1 MTHYNNIPS
10 KAQGKKGKE
19 IEVSKRT
26 RQYLGL
32 LTAVAAYYLI
42 HEGAHLLY
50 ALCTGVFKE
59 IKFMGLGVQIDIHRE
74 LLTDAQLGIF
84 CLVGAVASQ
93 ITAYLMVLLTKTI
106 CRSPSK
112 VLKACCYYVT
122 IALLLLDPV
131 YLSVLCGF
139 FGGGDMNGISLLI
152 PEMPAR
158 MGFGCLL
165 LVNGLIFWKAVLARY
180 TESFR
185 E

>member
-1 MTHYNNIPS
+1 M
-10 KAQGKKGKE
+10 
-19 IEVSKRT
+19 SKRT

-32 LTAVAAYYLI
+32 LTAVAAYYTI

-50 ALCTGVFKE
+50 AVCMGVFKQ
-59 IKFMGLGVQIDIHRE
+59 IHFMGLGIQIDIHRE
-74 LLTDAQLGIF
+74 LLTDTQLGIF

-93 ITAYLMVLLTKTI
+93 IAAYLMVLLSKSI

-112 VLKACCYYVT
+112 VFKACCYYMT

-139 FGGGDMNGISLLI
+139 FGGGDMNGIALLVPEMTARIGFGILLI
-152 PEMPAR
+152 
-158 MGFGCLL
+158 L
-165 LVNGLIFWKAVLARY
+165 NGLIFWKSVLPRY
-180 TESFR
+180 TESFH

>member
-1 MTHYNNIPS
+1 M
-10 KAQGKKGKE
+10 
-19 IEVSKRT
+19 SKRT

-32 LTAVAAYYLI
+32 LSAVAAYYII

-59 IKFMGLGVQIDIHRE
+59 IHFMGLGIQIDIHRE
-74 LLTDAQLGIF
+74 LLTDTQLGIF

-93 ITAYLMVLLTKTI
+93 AVAYLMVLLTKTI

-112 VLKACCYYVT
+112 VFKGCCYYVT

-139 FGGGDMNGISLLI
+139 FGGGDMNGIALLLPEMTARIGFGALLI
-152 PEMPAR
+152 
-158 MGFGCLL
+158 L
-165 LVNGLIFWKAVLARY
+165 NGLLFWKAVLPHY
-180 TESFR
+180 TESFS
-185 E
+185 